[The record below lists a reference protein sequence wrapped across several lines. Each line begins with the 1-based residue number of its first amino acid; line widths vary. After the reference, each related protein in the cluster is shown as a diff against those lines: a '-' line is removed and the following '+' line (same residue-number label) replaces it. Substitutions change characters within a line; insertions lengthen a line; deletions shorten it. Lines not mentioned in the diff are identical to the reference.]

1 MEIKAASSLNMR
13 MIKRGMSRELEDTIP
28 FKCSICGKRR
38 RLGDN
43 EAVMVKMVYAI
54 NGEAPE
60 EVKLCGCCIDL
71 LTDMMRYGPR
81 VVNEA
86 HKWRRVSRV
95 ARVSLVR
102 NDLFC
107 FGCLGNAT
115 THLFVKFDDLTIA
128 GKSAKYGTKRICA
141 KCALSYMMMLKKSDE
156 VGKRRFPVVKA
167 EMYSSGRV
175 YV

>member
-13 MIKRGMSRELEDTIP
+13 MIKRGLSRKLDETIP
-28 FKCSICGKRR
+28 FKCSVCGKRR
-38 RLGDN
+38 GLGKN
-43 EAVMVKMVYAI
+43 ESVMVKMSYAI
-54 NGEAPE
+54 NGGDDE
-60 EVKLCGCCIDL
+60 EVQLCGCCIDL

-81 VVNEA
+81 VVHEA

-107 FGCLGNAT
+107 FGCLGNASS
-115 THLFVKFDDLTIA
+115 HLFVKFDDLAIVGVT
-128 GKSAKYGTKRICA
+128 AKYSTKRICA
-141 KCALSYMMMLKKSDE
+141 KCALSYMMMLKQSDE

-167 EMYSSGRV
+167 ELFNEGRV
-175 YV
+175 CI